1 MDQNNPLQSLSIIPP
16 IDRAPSRQS
25 ASRTMQQTRHP
36 RIGRRLLSSRIPD
49 WRKILM
55 KLMGPK
61 TPTLAVFEVLII
73 LTAIVLLAGWT
84 NASAQTFDLTNLPV
98 G

>member
-1 MDQNNPLQSLSIIPP
+1 LGGAFFLPEYPTGGKL
-16 IDRAPSRQS
+16 
-25 ASRTMQQTRHP
+25 
-36 RIGRRLLSSRIPD
+36 
-49 WRKILM
+49 LM